1 MTIPN
6 GQNWANQQLYQLDYK
21 QETGFSQSSDFQVYR
36 MERLA
41 DRIIFLLD
49 GVKYTEVKAENATLP
64 EGATLDA
71 MFTMERSLILSV
83 ESHTTP
89 NATTLGTNGAIFNI
103 DYVHIY
109 DLVAE

>member
-1 MTIPN
+1 
-6 GQNWANQQLYQLDYK
+6 
-21 QETGFSQSSDFQVYR
+21 

>member
-1 MTIPN
+1 MSCSDEL
-6 GQNWANQQLYQLDYK
+6 A
-21 QETGFSQSSDFQVYR
+21 SSD
-36 MERLA
+36 
-41 DRIIFLLD
+41 RI
-49 GVKYTEVKAENATLP
+49 
-64 EGATLDA
+64 
-71 MFTMERSLILSV
+71 